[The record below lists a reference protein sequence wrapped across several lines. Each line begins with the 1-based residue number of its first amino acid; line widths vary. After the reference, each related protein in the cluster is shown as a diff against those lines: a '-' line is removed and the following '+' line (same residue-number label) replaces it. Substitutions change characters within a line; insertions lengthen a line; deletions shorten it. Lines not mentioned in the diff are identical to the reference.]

1 MLSGAARTMD
11 VGATFNS
18 YVQSATPEQAD
29 LEALAADFLATAE
42 DFRAATAKVAT
53 PQLVAR

>member
-18 YVQSATPEQAD
+18 YVMSPTPEDAD
-29 LEALAADFLATAE
+29 LEAMAADFLATAE
-42 DFRAATAKVAT
+42 DFRTAASTRSLSPAG
-53 PQLVAR
+53 